1 MLAKHYHEL
10 KTVCNRKK
18 AFSLDGT
25 FMGPLNVHVHV
36 QMQVRVYV
44 NLHVNMHGNA
54 KVNGSS
60 LYFSHPVTYFFY
72 I

>member
-54 KVNGSS
+54 KVN
-60 LYFSHPVTYFFY
+60 
-72 I
+72 